1 MQSLTE
7 RCNQEII
14 PSIQKEN
21 FEWSDVSTGIP
32 AFRNY
37 SKFKS
42 VFRKFGPEVPRLDS
56 PQSKKSCPPHSKRQ
70 AKERQATSAEADS
83 AERLAQEQAK
93 AEAEAEA
100 ERERRAAAG
109 EEEEESEDDDQ
120 VRMSYERF
128 VLTGFRDPQSF

>member
-70 AKERQATSAEADS
+70 ANERQATSAEADS
-83 AERLAQEQAK
+83 AERLAQELSRQQTDSCLLRGADEHDVLRGHPREVHQACQP
-93 AEAEAEA
+93 
-100 ERERRAAAG
+100 
-109 EEEEESEDDDQ
+109 SP
-120 VRMSYERF
+120 VRQHS
-128 VLTGFRDPQSF
+128 